1 VAVLKQAT
9 QLRAANEALFFVQ
22 PAVLALLVFAV
33 HSAALGK
40 QLTPS
45 NVFVTLALLNIT
57 QVSITTA
64 TTAITTST
72 LFCFSWML
80 LPSPVLQSVSL

>member
-57 QVSITTA
+57 QVISITISDLSLLLLYYCLMSTVITGTA
-64 TTAITTST
+64 
-72 LFCFSWML
+72 
-80 LPSPVLQSVSL
+80 

>member
-1 VAVLKQAT
+1 VCYTTLKVAVLKQAT

-57 QVSITTA
+57 QVRVHNTIGTTA
-64 TTAITTST
+64 CRIDY
-72 LFCFSWML
+72 F
-80 LPSPVLQSVSL
+80 